1 MSVLGAV
8 PSREVYLW
16 GVYQAY
22 QPPQRGPGT
31 RHTHPAS
38 SVQNDKNYYLPQ
50 LRSREVISNF
60 ISAHVT
66 VAKFLILPCTYDID
80 QDLIHL
86 GAISW

>member
-8 PSREVYLW
+8 PSRAMYLW

-22 QPPQRGPGT
+22 PPPQRGPGT
-31 RHTHPAS
+31 RHTHPP
-38 SVQNDKNYYLPQ
+38 SVQNDSK
-50 LRSREVISNF
+50 S

-66 VAKFLILPCTYDID
+66 VAKFLILPCTSDID
-80 QDLIHL
+80 QDFIHL